1 MDEERSG
8 GRFSFSG
15 SLRTRAAR
23 GTLINTTFEVG
34 IGLLGLLKGF
44 VLAGFLTRSDYGI
57 WGVIVVSLST
67 LVWLKQA
74 GIGDKY
80 VQQDD
85 ADQELAFQHAFTLEL
100 ILTLACVALI
110 ALVLPLLVAIYG
122 LPQLV
127 APSLVIAGALLIS
140 VWQSPQWI
148 YYRRMEFGRQR
159 ALTAVDPVVGFVV
172 SVALAAAGAG
182 YWAFVI
188 GLAAGAAA
196 SAAVSSWRS
205 PLKIRWRYEPRALRR
220 YTSFSGPL
228 LVAGLA
234 TSVMTWSA
242 VIAAKLHLGVAAVGV
257 IALASN
263 ISAFTDRVDQLVT
276 GALYP
281 AVCAVRDRTEL
292 LYESLVKSNRLALMW
307 AIPFGVGVT
316 LFCSDLVRF
325 VIGERWRPAVTVLQV
340 YGAVAAINHIAF
352 NWTAYFRAL
361 GRTRPIAVAAVWM
374 TISFLAVGLPLLEVD
389 GLRGFAIGIAVQA
402 FVGVALRAYYLE
414 KLFNGFDFL
423 RHAARSLLPTVPA
436 LAAVL
441 ALRALEPRGHTLALA
456 LAELASYLLITAIAT
471 WHFESGLIREALA
484 QLLDRPRAVVAS

>member
-1 MDEERSG
+1 MAEERYG
-8 GRFSFSG
+8 GRFSFTG

-23 GTLINTTFEVG
+23 GTLINTGFDIG

-85 ADQELAFQHAFTLEL
+85 LDQEQAFQQAFTLEL
-100 ILTLACVALI
+100 ILTLGCVVLI
-110 ALVLPLLVAIYG
+110 ALALPLLVLIYD

-127 APSLVIAGALLIS
+127 APSAVIAVALVAS
-140 VWQSPQWI
+140 VWQAPQWI

-188 GLAAGAAA
+188 GLAAGAVA
-196 SAAVSSWRS
+196 SAVAATWRS
-205 PLKIRWRYEPRALRR
+205 PFKVRWRYERGALRN

-228 LVAGLA
+228 LIAGLA
-234 TSVMTWSA
+234 TFVMIWSA

-263 ISAFTDRVDQLVT
+263 ISSFTDRVDQLVT

-292 LYESLVKSNRLALMW
+292 LYESLVKSNRLALLW
-307 AIPFGVGVT
+307 AIPFGIGVT

-325 VIGERWRPAVTVLQV
+325 VIGERWRPAVTVLEV
-340 YGAVAAINHIAF
+340 YGVVAAINHIGF

-361 GRTRPIAVAAVWM
+361 GRTRPIAVAAVVM
-374 TISFLAVGLPLLEVD
+374 TVAFLAVGIPLLLTD
-389 GLRGFAIGIAVQA
+389 GLRGFAIGIGVQA
-402 FVGVALRAYYLE
+402 MAGVALRAYYLQQ
-414 KLFNGFDFL
+414 LFPGFDFL
-423 RHAARSLLPTVPA
+423 RHAVRSFLPTMPA

-441 ALRALEPRGHTLALA
+441 LLRAVEPGGHTLALA
-456 LAELASYLLITAIAT
+456 LAELASYLLITVIST
-471 WHFESGLIREALA
+471 WYFEGGLIREALA
-484 QLLDRPRAVVAS
+484 QLFDRRPAAIAS